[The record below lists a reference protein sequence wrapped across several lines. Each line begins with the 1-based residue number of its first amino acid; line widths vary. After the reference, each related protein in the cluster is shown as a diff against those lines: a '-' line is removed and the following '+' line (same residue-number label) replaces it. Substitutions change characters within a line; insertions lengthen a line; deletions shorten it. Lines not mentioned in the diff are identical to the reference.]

1 MSSTRDVT
9 EPSSA
14 PSRRSIRLMFSGL
27 LVAMLLASLDQTIF
41 STALPTIVGELD
53 GVEHM
58 LWVTTAYILAATI
71 VMPIYGKIGDLLG
84 RKWLFVCALGL
95 FITGSILGGL
105 ATDMTGLITARA
117 VQGLGGGGL
126 VILAQAI
133 LADVVPPRERG
144 KYMGVLGAVFAVSSI
159 FGPILGGWFT
169 EGIGW
174 RWAFWINI
182 PIGAAAVIAA
192 LRFLATPPRVAKRP
206 KLDVLGFVSMAAG
219 TTSIVL
225 ITSWGG
231 TEIEWISGEMLG
243 LVLVTVASTLVFVR
257 AESRAAEPII
267 PLSLFRNRDFTLS
280 TLAGLLIAVA
290 MFGAIAYL
298 PTYLQMVN
306 GLSATNAGFLMIPLI
321 AGVMLTSILSG
332 QLASRTGRYKWMPIT
347 GFLLLAGAL
356 WLLSTLTVDTQLWIT
371 ICYLFLMGAGIGLAQ
386 QILVL
391 VVQNSFP
398 NAMVGTATAGNNFFR
413 EMGASIGTAIVGSL
427 FSSRL
432 VELLAERLPAV
443 RAGSAGVD
451 TNSITPNIVAS
462 LPAPVRDA
470 IISSYNDALTPIF
483 AVLAPVMLFAVVV
496 VLFIRER
503 PLRTTNDTVTASPKK
518 ERTA

>member
-1 MSSTRDVT
+1 MSSMRGVT
-9 EPSSA
+9 EPSRVHSL
-14 PSRRSIRLMFSGL
+14 RSIRLMFSGL

-71 VMPIYGKIGDLLG
+71 VMPIYGKLGDLIG
-84 RKWLFVCALGL
+84 RKWLFICALGL
-95 FITGSILGGL
+95 FITGSVLGGL
-105 ATDMTGLITARA
+105 STDMAGLITARA

-133 LADVVPPRERG
+133 LADVLPPRERG

-159 FGPILGGWFT
+159 VGPILGGWFT

-182 PIGAAAVIAA
+182 PIGAIAVTAAIV
-192 LRFLATPPRVAKRP
+192 FLTTPPRIVQRP
-206 KLDVLGFVSMAAG
+206 KLDVLGIVSIAAG

-243 LVLVTVASTLVFVR
+243 LVVVAVVSALVFVW
-257 AESRAAEPII
+257 AESRAAEPVI

-280 TLAGLLIAVA
+280 TLAALLIAVA

-332 QLASRTGRYKWMPIT
+332 QLASRTGRYTWMPIA
-347 GFLLLAGAL
+347 GFLVLAVAL
-356 WLLSTLTVDTQLWIT
+356 WLLSTLTVDTPLWVT
-371 ICYLFLMGAGIGLAQ
+371 SGYLFLMGTGIGLAQ

-432 VELLAERLPAV
+432 VQLLAERLPSPP
-443 RAGSAGVD
+443 AGSTGLE
-451 TNSITPNIVAS
+451 TNAITPDIVAS
-462 LPAPVRDA
+462 LPAPIRDA
-470 IISSYNDALTPIF
+470 IVGSYNDALTPIF
-483 AVLAPVMLFAVVV
+483 AMLAPVMLIAMVVV
-496 VLFIRER
+496 MFIRER
-503 PLRTTNDTVTASPKK
+503 PLRTTNDDSVESPDQ
-518 ERTA
+518 ENRI